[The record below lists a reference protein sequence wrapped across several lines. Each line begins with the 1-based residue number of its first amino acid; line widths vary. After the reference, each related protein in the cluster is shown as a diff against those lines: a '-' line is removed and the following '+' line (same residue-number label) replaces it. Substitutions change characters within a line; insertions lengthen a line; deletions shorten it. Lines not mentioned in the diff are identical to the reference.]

1 MFDKRR
7 IRNWLTDI
15 FGRTSWSA
23 SGPSVAAPI
32 PQSKKAQHILI
43 FIENRAVI
51 YMADNRS
58 DYQPCVQSVLEIRTK
73 VDEFIVEVD
82 KECGSD
88 TDLVQ
93 YLRQLRA
100 GCRIFRQQVEEITAS
115 AVESGDP
122 AAWGAFNRA
131 LGQLRHVFAV
141 ALGQMIVQFDLEW
154 ESQLESLWPDLFDK
168 DNDKEFGHRITVQ

>member
-23 SGPSVAAPI
+23 SGSSVAAPI

-58 DYQPCVQSVLEIRTK
+58 DYRPCDQGGRVH
-73 VDEFIVEVD
+73 
-82 KECGSD
+82 
-88 TDLVQ
+88 
-93 YLRQLRA
+93 
-100 GCRIFRQQVEEITAS
+100 
-115 AVESGDP
+115 SG
-122 AAWGAFNRA
+122 G
-131 LGQLRHVFAV
+131 
-141 ALGQMIVQFDLEW
+141 
-154 ESQLESLWPDLFDK
+154 
-168 DNDKEFGHRITVQ
+168 